1 MSYCHGFLGYVT
13 NLESFFQH
21 SLLYRKENAHDDSIW
36 SCAWGRMKKK
46 DDENG
51 DGEGSRYTVL
61 ICHNPDSQVR
71 INVYAT
77 TAYHFSDVV
86 HFCCGHNEFENNRLP

>member
-1 MSYCHGFLGYVT
+1 VSFWRSFVGYIT
-13 NLESFFQH
+13 GILFFFFQH

-61 ICHNPDSQVR
+61 V
-71 INVYAT
+71 
-77 TAYHFSDVV
+77 
-86 HFCCGHNEFENNRLP
+86 

>member
-1 MSYCHGFLGYVT
+1 VSYCGSFVGYVT
-13 NLESFFQH
+13 CLDTFFFQH

-46 DDENG
+46 DDEIG

-61 ICHNPDSQVR
+61 NCPNPDSQVSR
-71 INVYAT
+71 NV
-77 TAYHFSDVV
+77 
-86 HFCCGHNEFENNRLP
+86 